1 MSRHPS
7 CLCAL
12 TTAIVVIFA
21 TTCTTPL
28 RAGTSAGGRDS
39 IDPGEAS
46 QQGVWR
52 GDIIDPQSLRPNFQ
66 PAYAPDPGTVRL
78 ERYQW
83 QNIDPGPIFNP
94 IVPETWASTHELVV
108 KQLPGV
114 QNVLPSA
121 VEGQLAPST
130 LDEYQAIAPDSAVL
144 NPIDPGAAEMRPEL
158 FGRIDPGRMPD
169 RVGGPG
175 GGLGRS
181 AIFYQNQY
189 ESQTPSA
196 GVSTRRARLSW

>member
-1 MSRHPS
+1 MTVTSRS
-7 CLCAL
+7 SERFAVALSLMLLCCTSAL
-12 TTAIVVIFA
+12 
-21 TTCTTPL
+21 
-28 RAGTSAGGRDS
+28 AGTAAGGRDS

-66 PAYAPDPGTVRL
+66 PSYNPDPGTARL

-83 QNIDPGPIFNP
+83 QNADPGPIFDP

-114 QNVLPSA
+114 QNDLPSV
-121 VEGQLAPST
+121 VEGQLAPNT

-144 NPIDPGAAEMRPEL
+144 NPVDPGAAEMRANL
-158 FGRIDPGRMPD
+158 FGRVDPGRLPD
-169 RVGGPG
+169 QLGGPG

-181 AIFYQNQY
+181 AIFFQNQY
-189 ESQTPSA
+189 ESQTPAA
-196 GVSTRRARLSW
+196 GVPSRRAKLRW